1 MPTRKDLYGIA
12 EMRRRLGKGEIPLDR
27 IVAYY
32 REKEPEIH
40 RTTVRW
46 RLTVMRGSRVVTS
59 VARGMYRLEGGRD
72 FRPRATPALRSVEGV
87 VAGVLAS
94 DGAESGERHCLWTT
108 TWIRRFAGRQ
118 TIPLL
123 LVVQVPRVA
132 VAAVAEALRAT
143 GTEALVEPVVGGS
156 PIRRTGAVP
165 LPKLEKLLVDAYC
178 LFVRDAG
185 ETAGVPKGC
194 GRAVAEGV
202 AEAIVVAAH
211 TVGVN
216 RSTALRY
223 ARNRG
228 VKEEMERLLDAAE
241 TNGTRFREPGA
252 ALRSAE
258 GGTT

>member
-32 REKEPEIH
+32 REKEPEIS

-46 RLTVMRGSRVVTS
+46 RLTVMRGARVVTS
-59 VARGMYRLEGGRD
+59 VARGAYRLEGGRD
-72 FRPRATPALRSVEGV
+72 FRPRSTPALRV
-87 VAGVLAS
+87 VDAIVCGVLERV
-94 DGAESGERHCLWTT
+94 DGESGERHCLWTT

-118 TIPLL
+118 SIPLL
-123 LVVQVPRVA
+123 LVVQVPRETVGA
-132 VAAVAEALRAT
+132 VSDALRAA
-143 GTEALVEPVVGGS
+143 GVEALVEPVVGGS

-178 LFVRDAG
+178 LFVRDEG
-185 ETAGVPKGC
+185 ETAGVSEGR

-228 VKEEMERLLDAAE
+228 VREEMERLLDAAE
-241 TNGTRFREPGA
+241 AKGSREPGA
-252 ALRSAE
+252 ALRRAE